1 MQQGARV
8 LPRPEAMRQ
17 ALLQGMQRDAEVR
30 EGAYAVTD
38 DVIRLLGPGSGAG
51 GPGPRQGRQ
60 DP

>member
-1 MQQGARV
+1 
-8 LPRPEAMRQ
+8 MRQ